1 MKDPAIRNKFPNH
14 YNNLRNEEILATQ
27 AILSQASSNE
37 NVAKG
42 LKKVCLEGMHA
53 EDILFGKSEQL
64 DEFVT
69 LYGNKPAVELDKGVL
84 LSIFGLK
91 DEYEQYLSLD
101 DDEDKEEFKKQL
113 MEEMNKKLIIDIK
126 DGAKAG
132 EVKIKH
138 SGPPE
143 QEFHLFGIK
152 ARAKAL
158 GASLSLEMN
167 QTTFMGNVI
176 KEGSADISRW
186 KTSTKQKFVNKR
198 IDEIKEEFNDA
209 STEQKQAL
217 EMEVSYLANI
227 LGKDIEDML

>member
-1 MKDPAIRNKFPNH
+1 MIISGAVEDKKDQYEVVDKLIKN
-14 YNNLRNEEILATQ
+14 
-27 AILSQASSNE
+27 
-37 NVAKG
+37 
-42 LKKVCLEGMHA
+42 LKKT
-53 EDILFGKSEQL
+53 DFDL
-64 DEFVT
+64 DEKEKNILLT
-69 LYGNKPAVELDKGVL
+69 NEGIDNVE
-84 LSIFGLK
+84 
-91 DEYEQYLSLD
+91 
-101 DDEDKEEFKKQL
+101 
-113 MEEMNKKLIIDIK
+113 IIDIK